1 MGRVYQVLTR
11 IEAVVAGTFLVMMV
25 GMIFAGGVARSLGH
39 PINWTIDM
47 STCLFAWACFLSAD
61 IAWRRNAMMSVDVVT
76 DRLPPR
82 TQRVLRLVNLVAISA
97 FLVYLVAYGGQM
109 AWLSRVRT
117 FQGIPTIS
125 YAWIA
130 LSLPVGA
137 ALLLLTT
144 LGKIRAELRGE
155 STHSAAV
162 DIL

>member
-1 MGRVYQVLTR
+1 MFQVLTR
-11 IEAVVAGTFLVMMV
+11 IEAIVAGTFLMLMV
-25 GMIFAGGVARSLGH
+25 VMIFAGGIARSLGH
-39 PINWTIDM
+39 PINWTIDV
-47 STCLFAWACFLSAD
+47 STCLFAWACFISAD
-61 IAWRRNAMMSVDVVT
+61 IAWRRNSMMSVDVVT
-76 DRLPPR
+76 ERLSPGV
-82 TQRVLRLVNLVAISA
+82 QRILRLVNLLAIAA
-97 FLVYLVAYGGQM
+97 FLAFLVAYGGQM

-144 LGKIRAELRGE
+144 VEKIRAELRGE
-155 STHSAAV
+155 STHNAAV